1 MKPINIFALMAACLL
16 AVAMAAEEEDVVT
29 AEQELTEEE
38 LAAEEEEL
46 AAAEEEEEE
55 EVDEKEM
62 EDEERGLLY
71 SCRQSCDPLHS
82 RCIRA
87 PFYHSMAYSTYTYP
101 ALTYPAYRYR
111 CVARRVIKP
120 FSTCR
125 RTCYA
130 RYGYGFPGCVQQ
142 CAAVPAT
149 VHKVVEP
156 HQTSLAAT
164 FFPNLKRCH
173 SVCPDSCFMAH
184 RGYFQC
190 GGYGYGGL
198 FRGY

>member
-71 SCRQSCDPLHS
+71 CRQSCDPLHS

-111 CVARRVIKP
+111 CVARRVMKP
-120 FSTCR
+120 FSPCR

-164 FFPNLKRCH
+164 FFPNLKRCR